1 MKWEYMK
8 IESISYCSREKGYVY
23 CELINKLKVIIFPL
37 MKIRHNKIIKL
48 YTN

>member
-1 MKWEYMK
+1 METG
-8 IESISYCSREKGYVY
+8 SINYCSREKGYLY